1 MLAFFECTKYSK
13 VADISK
19 LLFNRLEEVIFATYP
34 DLLRVKSSLEHFD
47 FCGLSVSGSGSA
59 FFGLCNDRRPNG
71 SNQRKIRVKRHR
83 KCICGHKCYNTIDNE
98 TGRRNYYEYYRSQSE
113 TNRGKKN
120 RLQAFCSITID
131 NDFVVRDLKII
142 EGYKG
147 AFVAMP
153 SRKLADKCTKCGC
166 KNHLRARFC
175 NDCGTK
181 LDDKRIRRIQR

>member
-1 MLAFFECTKYSK
+1 MNIT
-13 VADISK
+13 
-19 LLFNRLEEVIFATYP
+19 EV
-34 DLLRVKSSLEHFD
+34 RVKLTE
-47 FCGLSVSGSGSA
+47 A
-59 FFGLCNDRRPNG
+59 
-71 SNQRKIRVKRHR
+71 
-83 KCICGHKCYNTIDNE
+83 
-98 TGRRNYYEYYRSQSE
+98 
-113 TNRGKKN
+113 KKN

-181 LDDKRIRRIQR
+181 LDDKRALGESRGEAREESRGKFKLYADTAHPINSKCRDEIEQKVLAAFKEETEKSKEPGYKSPVMDEPDTDDYGIVDNE